1 MKQMSKK
8 LAQEL
13 VKINVELRT
22 LQEQVDDKDDIIRD
36 LRMKHEK
43 DISEMNEKMNKM
55 VTIEELNQAKDEI
68 HNLKQERSSM
78 ARQETCA
85 NQQISSETNETTSF
99 IHEDK
104 NQKATM
110 FGMENI
116 RMDAASYELQMVSA
130 QSVMRLFDET
140 SALLQS
146 LSQNTDR
153 SSCEKISM
161 ADLIL
166 KRKLRILLG
175 SASTTDSCDLGPN
188 LQKSKSNNVRQRTQG
203 HILPINVEKHKVSG
217 VEPCSRVFNKPQPES
232 KSQASKKPRWHRK

>member
-1 MKQMSKK
+1 
-8 LAQEL
+8 
-13 VKINVELRT
+13 
-22 LQEQVDDKDDIIRD
+22 
-36 LRMKHEK
+36 
-43 DISEMNEKMNKM
+43 
-55 VTIEELNQAKDEI
+55 
-68 HNLKQERSSM
+68 
-78 ARQETCA
+78 
-85 NQQISSETNETTSF
+85 
-99 IHEDK
+99 
-104 NQKATM
+104 M

-166 KRKLRILLG
+166 RRKLRILLG
-175 SASTTDSCDLGPN
+175 SASTPDSCDLGPN
-188 LQKSKSNNVRQRTQG
+188 MQMSKNNVRQRTQG

-217 VEPCSRVFNKPQPES
+217 VESCSRVFNKFQPES
-232 KSQASKKPRWHRK
+232 KSLASTKPRWCRK